1 MDFERGWILIGW
13 ILIVCPKKD
22 TNISFFKLDAIKV
35 VNKEVHLKL
44 KSGIALKQLS
54 AFKSDLEKLLE
65 HKKSFVKDNKIK
77 GIDERIMDSSPKAA
91 VLKLFSFLTLL

>member
-1 MDFERGWILIGW
+1 MDFERGWILI
-13 ILIVCPKKD
+13 VYPKND

-44 KSGIALKQLS
+44 KSGITLKQLS

-65 HKKSFVKDNKIK
+65 H
-77 GIDERIMDSSPKAA
+77 SSH
-91 VLKLFSFLTLL
+91 L